1 MRIKRRSAVIIPMR
15 RCGIMNQLLKRIR
28 SVLNISLKDFFLLNA
43 GTLLVAAG
51 VYFFKFPNNFSTG
64 GVSGISIILGHFFP
78 QLSSGSYVW
87 IINMV
92 LLLLGFILIG
102 GSFGAKTVYSSILFS
117 AAVWGLE
124 RICPLSA
131 PMTSQPFLELIF
143 SVMLPAIGSAILFDI
158 GASTGGTDIT
168 AMILKKYS
176 SLDIGKALLCV
187 DALITVAACFVFG
200 METGLFSILGLAA
213 KALMVDSFIES
224 FHICKYFNIVTTKP
238 DEICEYITRTLNRS
252 ATVLE
257 AKGYYSKENRT
268 LLLTVMTRPQA
279 VQLNRFLKANDPGAF
294 VTISN
299 ISTIIGKGFRSSM

>member
-1 MRIKRRSAVIIPMR
+1 
-15 RCGIMNQLLKRIR
+15 MNRIR
-28 SVLNISLKDFFLLNA
+28 SLITISLKDFLLLNI
-43 GTLLVAAG
+43 GTLLVACG

-87 IINMV
+87 IINMA
-92 LLLLGFILIG
+92 LLLLGFALIG
-102 GSFGAKTVYSSILFS
+102 GSFGIKTVYSSLLFS

-124 RICPLSA
+124 RICPLAA

-143 SVMLPAIGSAILFDI
+143 SVMLPAVGSAILFDI

-200 METGLFSILGLAA
+200 METGLFSILGLAM

-224 FHICKYFNIVTTKP
+224 FHVCKYFNIVTNKP
-238 DEICEYITRTLNRS
+238 DEVCQFITKELNRS
-252 ATVLE
+252 ATVLD
-257 AKGYYSKENRT
+257 ATGYYTHEEKT

-299 ISTIIGKGFRSSM
+299 ISTIIGKGFRSTGA

>member
-1 MRIKRRSAVIIPMR
+1 
-15 RCGIMNQLLKRIR
+15 MNQLVNRIK
-28 SVLNISLKDFFLLNA
+28 SSFNISLREFFLLNA
-43 GTLLVAAG
+43 GTLIVAAG

-87 IINMV
+87 IINMA
-92 LLLLGFILIG
+92 LLLLGFLLIG
-102 GSFGAKTVYSSILFS
+102 GGFGMKTVYSSTLFS
-117 AAVWGLE
+117 VAVWGLE
-124 RICPLSA
+124 IICPMA
-131 PMTSQPFLELIF
+131 EPMTTQPLLELIF

-168 AMILKKYS
+168 AMILKKYT

-238 DEICEYITRTLNRS
+238 DAICEFITKNLNRS
-252 ATVLE
+252 ATVLD
-257 AKGYYSKENRT
+257 AQGYYSKEPRT

-279 VQLNRFLKANDPGAF
+279 VQLNAYIKQVDPGAF
-294 VTISN
+294 MTVSN
-299 ISTIIGKGFRSSM
+299 ISTIIGKGFRSTL

>member
-1 MRIKRRSAVIIPMR
+1 MKEKVQILAQITKQLRSAV
-15 RCGIMNQLLKRIR
+15 
-28 SVLNISLKDFFLLNA
+28 SVSLKDFLLLNA

-64 GVSGISIILGHFFP
+64 GVSGISIILGSLFP

-87 IINMV
+87 IINAA
-92 LLLLGFILIG
+92 LLLLGFVILG
-102 GSFGAKTVYSSILFS
+102 GSFGAKTVYSSMLFS
-117 AAVWGLE
+117 AAVWVLE
-124 RICPLSA
+124 RVCPLA
-131 PMTSQPFLELIF
+131 QPLTTQPLLELIF

-187 DALITVAACFVFG
+187 DALITVASCFVFG
-200 METGLFSILGLAA
+200 METGLFSVLGLAA

-238 DEICEYITRTLNRS
+238 DDICRYITEKLNRS
-252 ATVLE
+252 ATVLD
-257 AKGYYSKENRT
+257 ATGYYSKESRT
-268 LLLTVMTRPQA
+268 LLLAVMTRPQA
-279 VQLNRFLKANDPGAF
+279 VQLNRYIRQVDPGAF
-294 VTISN
+294 ITVSN
-299 ISTIIGKGFRSSM
+299 VSTIIGKGFRTTGV

>member
-1 MRIKRRSAVIIPMR
+1 
-15 RCGIMNQLLKRIR
+15 MNQLLNKLK
-28 SVLNISLKDFFLLNA
+28 SMFNISLREFFLLNA
-43 GTLLVAAG
+43 GTLIVAAG

-87 IINMV
+87 IINMI

-102 GSFGAKTVYSSILFS
+102 GSFGMKTVYSSILFS

-124 RICPLSA
+124 RLCPLA
-131 PMTSQPFLELIF
+131 QPMTTQPLLELIF

-168 AMILKKYS
+168 AMILKKYT

-238 DEICEYITRTLNRS
+238 DEICEFITKNLGRS
-252 ATVLE
+252 ATVLD
-257 AKGYYSKENRT
+257 AKGYYSKEPRT

-279 VQLNRFLKANDPGAF
+279 VQLNSYIKQVDPGAF
-294 VTISN
+294 MTVSN
-299 ISTIIGKGFRSSM
+299 ISTIIGKGFRSTL